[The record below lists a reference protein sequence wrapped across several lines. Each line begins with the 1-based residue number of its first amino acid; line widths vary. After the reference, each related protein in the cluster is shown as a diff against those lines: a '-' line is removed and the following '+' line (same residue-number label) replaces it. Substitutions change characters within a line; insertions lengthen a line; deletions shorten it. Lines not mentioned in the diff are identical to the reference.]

1 MGIRFIPKNL
11 KLHIFELKLN
21 NLNQAFCGKIIVVVT
36 SSSFQQQHFFRF
48 FLVYGFQEYPT
59 NIDTCYYL
67 KQIKTS
73 SLALGKYLAQQSDF
87 SFCNEILSDFFIYFN
102 ELIGI
107 NVSNLAKTKN
117 ALDFFKTQIIIPI
130 KEGIN
135 NDSVFE
141 KFLEYLKTKLNKP
154 DFLEALK
161 PNPEPDKP
169 ESSPS
174 KP

>member
-1 MGIRFIPKNL
+1 MISLSHLIIRFL
-11 KLHIFELKLN
+11 VQLM
-21 NLNQAFCGKIIVVVT
+21 VT
-36 SSSFQQQHFFRF
+36 SSSFQQQHFYRF
-48 FLVYGFQEYPT
+48 FLVYGFQEYPR

-87 SFCNEILSDFFIYFN
+87 SFCNKFLFDFFIYFN
-102 ELIGI
+102 ELIGK
-107 NVSNLAKTKN
+107 NVSNPAKYNN

-135 NDSVFE
+135 DDSVFE

-161 PNPEPDKP
+161 PNPDPDKS

>member
-1 MGIRFIPKNL
+1 MISLSHLIIRFL
-11 KLHIFELKLN
+11 V
-21 NLNQAFCGKIIVVVT
+21 QQMVT
-36 SSSFQQQHFFRF
+36 SLSFQNQHFYRF
-48 FLVYGFQEYPT
+48 FLDYGLREYPR

-102 ELIGI
+102 ELIGK
-107 NVSNLAKTKN
+107 NVSNPAKTKN
-117 ALDFFKTQIIIPI
+117 ALDFLRTQIIIPI

-141 KFLEYLKTKLNKP
+141 KFLEYLKTKFNVD
-154 DFLEALK
+154 DFFNSLK
-161 PNPEPDKP
+161 PIPDPDKP

>member
-1 MGIRFIPKNL
+1 M
-11 KLHIFELKLN
+11 
-21 NLNQAFCGKIIVVVT
+21 VT
-36 SSSFQQQHFFRF
+36 SSSFQNQHFYRF
-48 FLVYGFQEYPT
+48 FLVYGFQEYPR

-67 KQIKTS
+67 KKIKTS
-73 SLALGKYLAQQSDF
+73 SLALGKYLANQENFLSCDV
-87 SFCNEILSDFFIYFN
+87 ILLGFFNYFN
-102 ELIGI
+102 ELIGKNK
-107 NVSNLAKTKN
+107 NVSNPAKTQN

-141 KFLEYLKTKLNKP
+141 KFLDYLKTKLDKP

-161 PNPEPDKP
+161 PNPDPGKP

-174 KP
+174 